1 MAVMWR
7 AMVLAGMVLAGAR
20 KLWAQEVAEKL
31 DRPVTG
37 FAVRGEPLEKAAA
50 AFGKMVGVE
59 IRVDKRR
66 LGSVAEAKVSV
77 RGDGKTGWDV
87 LTAMVGQAS
96 PDHAAA
102 FGVRDGAVV
111 ITLNREDTGVFDI
124 RDLLAPAEKQGA
136 LARDGAVNAIVGRV
150 VEKVAP
156 ASWEEEHF
164 AEIREYQGRL
174 HVRQK
179 LEQLTQV
186 ERLLREVRAAGG
198 VAADM
203 PTAALVLQEGDE
215 SEGVEGKL
223 ASQKVSLAYEG
234 SLEMA
239 GRKLSDAAG
248 VSILLKW
255 KELATVGISRTDAVK
270 VDAKEEA
277 AGKVLGDLL
286 AQVKGAKGKVG
297 FAVKEGVV
305 EVSTV
310 EELES
315 PAHQTVEVY
324 DVRDLLAAPG
334 EAMAAGAAR
343 QRMAAF
349 VEALQAAVKPGGWEK
364 GKGGT
369 IRELNGQLV
378 VRQMPEGQRAI
389 RNYLQLQRRARNVQ
403 VTVEARLLEVSPEV
417 LKGVRE
423 MAPFDRHV
431 PKAEG
436 MPEGYSVVDELDLAR
451 FLKTVTEDAA
461 TRTTTSPRL
470 TLFLGQE
477 SLTRTGGEEKNVV
490 VGWRKKPEG
499 GDDPVI
505 DTVYSGVE
513 LGVMPHLSVDGGQ
526 IEMDVDLLVKRIS
539 GKATPPTVEAG
550 VAKAGTTQTVTSA
563 RIAGTFAWSEGW
575 TLLALGPE
583 APGKR
588 LYVLALRGR
597 LMLPRVKDYPLVAEE
612 GAGSVHV
619 VK

>member
-1 MAVMWR
+1 
-7 AMVLAGMVLAGAR
+7 
-20 KLWAQEVAEKL
+20 
-31 DRPVTG
+31 
-37 FAVRGEPLEKAAA
+37 
-50 AFGKMVGVE
+50 
-59 IRVDKRR
+59 
-66 LGSVAEAKVSV
+66 
-77 RGDGKTGWDV
+77 
-87 LTAMVGQAS
+87 
-96 PDHAAA
+96 
-102 FGVRDGAVV
+102 
-111 ITLNREDTGVFDI
+111 
-124 RDLLAPAEKQGA
+124 
-136 LARDGAVNAIVGRV
+136 
-150 VEKVAP
+150 
-156 ASWEEEHF
+156 
-164 AEIREYQGRL
+164 
-174 HVRQK
+174 
-179 LEQLTQV
+179 
-186 ERLLREVRAAGG
+186 
-198 VAADM
+198 
-203 PTAALVLQEGDE
+203 
-215 SEGVEGKL
+215 
-223 ASQKVSLAYEG
+223 
-234 SLEMA
+234 
-239 GRKLSDAAG
+239 
-248 VSILLKW
+248 
-255 KELATVGISRTDAVK
+255 
-270 VDAKEEA
+270 
-277 AGKVLGDLL
+277 
-286 AQVKGAKGKVG
+286 
-297 FAVKEGVV
+297 
-305 EVSTV
+305 
-310 EELES
+310 
-315 PAHQTVEVY
+315 VY

-417 LKGVRE
+417 LKAERE
-423 MAPFDRHV
+423 MVPFDRHV

-436 MPEGYSVVDELDLAR
+436 MPEGYSVVDEVDLAR

-526 IEMDVDLLVKRIS
+526 IEMDVDLVVKGIS